1 MFADRPRRDTAT
13 LRRGCARWRHSWRK
27 RIKSCSGY
35 VSRHKAERRARCG
48 GTCSGRGKQHLV
60 IPLVPTRTPVP
71 SPSCYVCFV
80 CGLMYESSADRCIHP
95 GDSHAST
102 AAGEELGARRP
113 CREVGPQPE
122 EATCFSDQLVRGPAP
137 GAPET

>member
-1 MFADRPRRDTAT
+1 MEAQLEEKNQELQRVRVQAQ
-13 LRRGCARWRHSWRK
+13 G
-27 RIKSCSGY
+27 
-35 VSRHKAERRARCG
+35 RAPSPVRG
-48 GTCSGRGKQHLV
+48 GTRSGRGKRHLV

-71 SPSCYVCFV
+71 SPSCHVCFV

-122 EATCFSDQLVRGPAP
+122 EAACFSDQPVRGPAP